1 MSLIELAKVWPFDAL
16 VKGFSQALTF
26 LVVLCGHPEQ
36 AVVAS
41 VGVLFDGPNFQ
52 IFPNVHGQVQSEHK
66 HGNDGEG

>member
-1 MSLIELAKVWPFDAL
+1 MELADRGAFYAL
-16 VKGFSQALTF
+16 VKGFSEALTF

-52 IFPNVHGQVQSEHK
+52 IFPNVHGEVQPHDK
-66 HGNDGEG
+66 DKDDGER